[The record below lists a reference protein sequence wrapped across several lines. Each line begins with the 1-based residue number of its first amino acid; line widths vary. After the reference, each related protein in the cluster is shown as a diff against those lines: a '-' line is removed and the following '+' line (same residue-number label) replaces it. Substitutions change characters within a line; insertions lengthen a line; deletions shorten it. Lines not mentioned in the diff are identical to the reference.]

1 YRHVDDVAP
10 EPLARELEGGARPG
24 RVLEEEIDDGAA
36 AQQRLLLVN
45 LPVLLDIAL
54 GAIEQERDLVRR
66 KALDSSRWRWGK
78 ARGDVPLSIKA
89 RTIRCRVDIGKTTL
103 AALGAKTVARLHAA
117 SWPPE

>member
-1 YRHVDDVAP
+1 GVHRSERHRRVDKRLALLDRARLYRHVDDVAP

-66 KALDSSRWRWGK
+66 KALDSQQVAVGEGEGR
-78 ARGDVPLSIKA
+78 
-89 RTIRCRVDIGKTTL
+89 RTVI
-103 AALGAKTVARLHAA
+103 H
-117 SWPPE
+117 